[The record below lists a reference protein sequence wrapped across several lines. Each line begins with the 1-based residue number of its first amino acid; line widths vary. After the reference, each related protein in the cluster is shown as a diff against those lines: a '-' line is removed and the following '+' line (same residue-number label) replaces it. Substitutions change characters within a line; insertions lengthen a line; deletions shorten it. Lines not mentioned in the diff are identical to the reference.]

1 MMNKTWKNI
10 KKTLFSK
17 NTQRNLLIL
26 VFLLICIGLFIYMEN
41 QQTELNTLYDIVN
54 SRNSKNNN
62 IETFTTG
69 ILIEIDG
76 EDINNYNEN
85 NKLKLLNGNDEFNF
99 VISGLK
105 NKTITSIKFINI
117 TGVYQNVELNTSDWL
132 LVEDKNTVKFSQFL
146 NLDTDYKMIIQYLE
160 DPNTDKISKTVE
172 YTLNTSMELYYKKPA
187 GEIIQ
192 DNLDLVLNTDGTDIN
207 ITTDTQQ
214 LITSNMKQFNY
225 IVFKINKPNLSSLR
239 VKLLETEFE
248 NDSNR
253 KEYLKKLE
261 KFDKLVPLKFN
272 IELQLIKQIGENQYI
287 SFSEIDLYKHRK
299 NHPIPERII
308 LPNPNCNNCELQIR
322 NVIANQLYNMRI
334 RLEYYYLDNIKN
346 IRATPYLNFNFKII
360 DEDDKNSFSISKLD
374 IVGKLEENKQIQTLF
389 EQGQTKQD
397 TNLDKIENEFNK
409 LIK

>member
-1 MMNKTWKNI
+1 MNKTWKNI